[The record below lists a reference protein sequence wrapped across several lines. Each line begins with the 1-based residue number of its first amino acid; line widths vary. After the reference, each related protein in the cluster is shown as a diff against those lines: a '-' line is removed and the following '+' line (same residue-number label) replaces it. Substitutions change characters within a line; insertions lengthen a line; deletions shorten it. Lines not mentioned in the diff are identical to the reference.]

1 MESVYKSLILIEAKN
16 LINTIKDNK
25 EFRIL
30 VKELEYFVN
39 LQEKNITN
47 EVLDE
52 LQALM
57 SRIKKLLELDKK
69 VKEKEDIIKLYEE
82 VSLYFKEQEI
92 RKDDL
97 ERVIKDV
104 RNVGGN
110 VAGVVYNK
118 IPVSSKKYNQTYY
131 YSSNVTV
138 QKNNQPDYEAERRK
152 LQQRTQNA
160 LSQNSKRNGNHSETN
175 NRNSQNTRQENTQV
189 PKALRNNIDKDNWK
203 KIIEEEKKDF

>member
-82 VSLYFKEQEI
+82 ISLYFKEQEI

-97 ERVIKDV
+97 ERIKNGEIFKIV
-104 RNVGGN
+104 EEIETIGGTE
-110 VAGVVYNK
+110 VK
-118 IPVSSKKYNQTYY
+118 ELDLIFISRPVQINIKRSI
-131 YSSNVTV
+131 
-138 QKNNQPDYEAERRK
+138 
-152 LQQRTQNA
+152 
-160 LSQNSKRNGNHSETN
+160 KRNIKE
-175 NRNSQNTRQENTQV
+175 
-189 PKALRNNIDKDNWK
+189 
-203 KIIEEEKKDF
+203 F

>member
-82 VSLYFKEQEI
+82 ISLYFKEQEI

-97 ERVIKDV
+97 ERIKNGEIFKIV
-104 RNVGGN
+104 EEIETIGGTEVKELDLN
-110 VAGVVYNK
+110 
-118 IPVSSKKYNQTYY
+118 
-131 YSSNVTV
+131 
-138 QKNNQPDYEAERRK
+138 
-152 LQQRTQNA
+152 L
-160 LSQNSKRNGNHSETN
+160 
-175 NRNSQNTRQENTQV
+175 
-189 PKALRNNIDKDNWK
+189 KD
-203 KIIEEEKKDF
+203 ED

>member
-82 VSLYFKEQEI
+82 ISLYFK
-92 RKDDL
+92 
-97 ERVIKDV
+97 
-104 RNVGGN
+104 
-110 VAGVVYNK
+110 
-118 IPVSSKKYNQTYY
+118 
-131 YSSNVTV
+131 V
-138 QKNNQPDYEAERRK
+138 QRYFF
-152 LQQRTQNA
+152 
-160 LSQNSKRNGNHSETN
+160 
-175 NRNSQNTRQENTQV
+175 
-189 PKALRNNIDKDNWK
+189 I
-203 KIIEEEKKDF
+203 

>member
-1 MESVYKSLILIEAKN
+1 MEAINMESVYKSLILIEAKN

-69 VKEKEDIIKLYEE
+69 VKEKE
-82 VSLYFKEQEI
+82 EQET
-92 RKDDL
+92 
-97 ERVIKDV
+97 E
-104 RNVGGN
+104 
-110 VAGVVYNK
+110 
-118 IPVSSKKYNQTYY
+118 P
-131 YSSNVTV
+131 
-138 QKNNQPDYEAERRK
+138 
-152 LQQRTQNA
+152 
-160 LSQNSKRNGNHSETN
+160 
-175 NRNSQNTRQENTQV
+175 
-189 PKALRNNIDKDNWK
+189 
-203 KIIEEEKKDF
+203 EE

>member
-82 VSLYFKEQEI
+82 ISLYFKEQEI

-97 ERVIKDV
+97 ERIKNGEIFKIV
-104 RNVGGN
+104 EEIETIGGTEVKELDLN
-110 VAGVVYNK
+110 LK
-118 IPVSSKKYNQTYY
+118 
-131 YSSNVTV
+131 
-138 QKNNQPDYEAERRK
+138 
-152 LQQRTQNA
+152 
-160 LSQNSKRNGNHSETN
+160 
-175 NRNSQNTRQENTQV
+175 
-189 PKALRNNIDKDNWK
+189 
-203 KIIEEEKKDF
+203 EED

>member
-69 VKEKEDIIKLYEE
+69 VKEKEDIIKLYEG
-82 VSLYFKEQEI
+82 SWFSWFCDILP
-92 RKDDL
+92 DC
-97 ERVIKDV
+97 
-104 RNVGGN
+104 
-110 VAGVVYNK
+110 
-118 IPVSSKKYNQTYY
+118 SSFCT
-131 YSSNVTV
+131 SAFGS
-138 QKNNQPDYEAERRK
+138 P
-152 LQQRTQNA
+152 
-160 LSQNSKRNGNHSETN
+160 
-175 NRNSQNTRQENTQV
+175 
-189 PKALRNNIDKDNWK
+189 
-203 KIIEEEKKDF
+203 

>member
-1 MESVYKSLILIEAKN
+1 MEAINMESVYKSLILIEAKN

-57 SRIKKLLELDKK
+57 SKIKKLLELDKK

-82 VSLYFKEQEI
+82 ISLYFKEQEI

-97 ERVIKDV
+97 ERIKNGEIFKIV
-104 RNVGGN
+104 EEIETIGGTE
-110 VAGVVYNK
+110 VKELDLIFISRPSANK
-118 IPVSSKKYNQTYY
+118 YKKEHKEEYKGILKINQ
-131 YSSNVTV
+131 
-138 QKNNQPDYEAERRK
+138 
-152 LQQRTQNA
+152 
-160 LSQNSKRNGNHSETN
+160 
-175 NRNSQNTRQENTQV
+175 
-189 PKALRNNIDKDNWK
+189 
-203 KIIEEEKKDF
+203 

>member
-1 MESVYKSLILIEAKN
+1 MESVYKSLILIEAKD

-30 VKELEYFVN
+30 VKEFEYFVN

-97 ERVIKDV
+97 ERIK
-104 RNVGGN
+104 
-110 VAGVVYNK
+110 
-118 IPVSSKKYNQTYY
+118 
-131 YSSNVTV
+131 
-138 QKNNQPDYEAERRK
+138 
-152 LQQRTQNA
+152 
-160 LSQNSKRNGNHSETN
+160 
-175 NRNSQNTRQENTQV
+175 NRNYWWNRSKSIRF
-189 PKALRNNIDKDNWK
+189 NIYIKTWCK
-203 KIIEEEKKDF
+203 

>member
-1 MESVYKSLILIEAKN
+1 MESVYKSLILIEAKD

-30 VKELEYFVN
+30 VKEFEYFVN

-97 ERVIKDV
+97 ERIK
-104 RNVGGN
+104 NGEIF
-110 VAGVVYNK
+110 K
-118 IPVSSKKYNQTYY
+118 IV
-131 YSSNVTV
+131 
-138 QKNNQPDYEAERRK
+138 EEI
-152 LQQRTQNA
+152 
-160 LSQNSKRNGNHSETN
+160 ET
-175 NRNSQNTRQENTQV
+175 
-189 PKALRNNIDKDNWK
+189 IG
-203 KIIEEEKKDF
+203 

>member
-69 VKEKEDIIKLYEE
+69 VK
-82 VSLYFKEQEI
+82 
-92 RKDDL
+92 
-97 ERVIKDV
+97 
-104 RNVGGN
+104 
-110 VAGVVYNK
+110 
-118 IPVSSKKYNQTYY
+118 
-131 YSSNVTV
+131 
-138 QKNNQPDYEAERRK
+138 
-152 LQQRTQNA
+152 
-160 LSQNSKRNGNHSETN
+160 
-175 NRNSQNTRQENTQV
+175 
-189 PKALRNNIDKDNWK
+189 
-203 KIIEEEKKDF
+203 

>member
-1 MESVYKSLILIEAKN
+1 MEAINMESVYKSLILIEAKN

-82 VSLYFKEQEI
+82 ISLYFKEQEI

-97 ERVIKDV
+97 ERIKN
-104 RNVGGN
+104 RNYWWN
-110 VAGVVYNK
+110 
-118 IPVSSKKYNQTYY
+118 
-131 YSSNVTV
+131 
-138 QKNNQPDYEAERRK
+138 R
-152 LQQRTQNA
+152 
-160 LSQNSKRNGNHSETN
+160 SKRI
-175 NRNSQNTRQENTQV
+175 RF
-189 PKALRNNIDKDNWK
+189 NIYIKTWCK
-203 KIIEEEKKDF
+203 

>member
-82 VSLYFKEQEI
+82 ISL
-92 RKDDL
+92 
-97 ERVIKDV
+97 
-104 RNVGGN
+104 
-110 VAGVVYNK
+110 
-118 IPVSSKKYNQTYY
+118 
-131 YSSNVTV
+131 
-138 QKNNQPDYEAERRK
+138 
-152 LQQRTQNA
+152 
-160 LSQNSKRNGNHSETN
+160 
-175 NRNSQNTRQENTQV
+175 
-189 PKALRNNIDKDNWK
+189 
-203 KIIEEEKKDF
+203 

>member
-1 MESVYKSLILIEAKN
+1 MEEINMESVYKSLILIEAKN

-82 VSLYFKEQEI
+82 ISLYFKEQEI

-97 ERVIKDV
+97 ERIKNGEIFKIV
-104 RNVGGN
+104 EEIETIGGTE
-110 VAGVVYNK
+110 VKELDLIFISRPSANK
-118 IPVSSKKYNQTYY
+118 YKKEHKEEY
-131 YSSNVTV
+131 
-138 QKNNQPDYEAERRK
+138 KGI
-152 LQQRTQNA
+152 L
-160 LSQNSKRNGNHSETN
+160 
-175 NRNSQNTRQENTQV
+175 
-189 PKALRNNIDKDNWK
+189 
-203 KIIEEEKKDF
+203 KIIPIDNKDELLEKILRIIEKNY

>member
-1 MESVYKSLILIEAKN
+1 MEEINMESVYKSLILIEAKN

-97 ERVIKDV
+97 ERIK
-104 RNVGGN
+104 
-110 VAGVVYNK
+110 
-118 IPVSSKKYNQTYY
+118 
-131 YSSNVTV
+131 
-138 QKNNQPDYEAERRK
+138 
-152 LQQRTQNA
+152 
-160 LSQNSKRNGNHSETN
+160 
-175 NRNSQNTRQENTQV
+175 NRNYWWNRSKSIRF
-189 PKALRNNIDKDNWK
+189 NIYIKTWCK
-203 KIIEEEKKDF
+203 

>member
-1 MESVYKSLILIEAKN
+1 MDSVYKSLILIEAKN

-82 VSLYFKEQEI
+82 ISLYFKEQEI

-97 ERVIKDV
+97 ERIK
-104 RNVGGN
+104 
-110 VAGVVYNK
+110 
-118 IPVSSKKYNQTYY
+118 
-131 YSSNVTV
+131 
-138 QKNNQPDYEAERRK
+138 
-152 LQQRTQNA
+152 
-160 LSQNSKRNGNHSETN
+160 
-175 NRNSQNTRQENTQV
+175 NRNYWWNRSKSIRF
-189 PKALRNNIDKDNWK
+189 NIYIKTWCK
-203 KIIEEEKKDF
+203 

>member
-1 MESVYKSLILIEAKN
+1 MEAINMESVYKSLILIEAKN

-30 VKELEYFVN
+30 VKELEYFLN

-82 VSLYFKEQEI
+82 ISLYFKEQEI

-97 ERVIKDV
+97 ERIKNGEIFKIV
-104 RNVGGN
+104 EEIETIGGTE
-110 VAGVVYNK
+110 VKELDLIFISRPGANK
-118 IPVSSKKYNQTYY
+118 YKKEHKEEY
-131 YSSNVTV
+131 
-138 QKNNQPDYEAERRK
+138 KGI
-152 LQQRTQNA
+152 L
-160 LSQNSKRNGNHSETN
+160 
-175 NRNSQNTRQENTQV
+175 
-189 PKALRNNIDKDNWK
+189 
-203 KIIEEEKKDF
+203 KIIPIDNKDELLEKILRIIEKNY

>member
-30 VKELEYFVN
+30 VKKLEYFVN

-97 ERVIKDV
+97 ERIKNGEIFKIV
-104 RNVGGN
+104 EEIETIGGTE
-110 VAGVVYNK
+110 VKVLDLIFISRPGANK
-118 IPVSSKKYNQTYY
+118 YKEEYKGI
-131 YSSNVTV
+131 
-138 QKNNQPDYEAERRK
+138 
-152 LQQRTQNA
+152 L
-160 LSQNSKRNGNHSETN
+160 
-175 NRNSQNTRQENTQV
+175 
-189 PKALRNNIDKDNWK
+189 
-203 KIIEEEKKDF
+203 KIIPIDNKDELLEKILRIIEKNY

>member
-82 VSLYFKEQEI
+82 IYLYFKEQEI

-97 ERVIKDV
+97 ERIKNGEIFKIV
-104 RNVGGN
+104 EEIETIGGTE
-110 VAGVVYNK
+110 VK
-118 IPVSSKKYNQTYY
+118 ELDLIF
-131 YSSNVTV
+131 
-138 QKNNQPDYEAERRK
+138 
-152 LQQRTQNA
+152 
-160 LSQNSKRNGNHSETN
+160 
-175 NRNSQNTRQENTQV
+175 
-189 PKALRNNIDKDNWK
+189 I
-203 KIIEEEKKDF
+203 

>member
-1 MESVYKSLILIEAKN
+1 MEEINMESVYKSLILIEAKN

-82 VSLYFKEQEI
+82 IFTFYI
-92 RKDDL
+92 
-97 ERVIKDV
+97 
-104 RNVGGN
+104 G
-110 VAGVVYNK
+110 
-118 IPVSSKKYNQTYY
+118 
-131 YSSNVTV
+131 
-138 QKNNQPDYEAERRK
+138 
-152 LQQRTQNA
+152 
-160 LSQNSKRNGNHSETN
+160 
-175 NRNSQNTRQENTQV
+175 
-189 PKALRNNIDKDNWK
+189 
-203 KIIEEEKKDF
+203 

>member
-1 MESVYKSLILIEAKN
+1 MEAINMESVYKSLILIEAKN

-69 VKEKEDIIKLYEE
+69 VKEKEDIMIIVCTYLLYW
-82 VSLYFKEQEI
+82 
-92 RKDDL
+92 
-97 ERVIKDV
+97 
-104 RNVGGN
+104 
-110 VAGVVYNK
+110 
-118 IPVSSKKYNQTYY
+118 
-131 YSSNVTV
+131 
-138 QKNNQPDYEAERRK
+138 
-152 LQQRTQNA
+152 
-160 LSQNSKRNGNHSETN
+160 H
-175 NRNSQNTRQENTQV
+175 
-189 PKALRNNIDKDNWK
+189 
-203 KIIEEEKKDF
+203 

>member
-82 VSLYFKEQEI
+82 ISLYFKEQEI

-97 ERVIKDV
+97 ERIKNGEIFKIV
-104 RNVGGN
+104 EEIETIGGTE
-110 VAGVVYNK
+110 VKELDLIFISIPGANK
-118 IPVSSKKYNQTYY
+118 YKKEHKEEY
-131 YSSNVTV
+131 
-138 QKNNQPDYEAERRK
+138 KGI
-152 LQQRTQNA
+152 L
-160 LSQNSKRNGNHSETN
+160 
-175 NRNSQNTRQENTQV
+175 
-189 PKALRNNIDKDNWK
+189 
-203 KIIEEEKKDF
+203 KIIPIDNKDELLEKILRIIEKNY

>member
-1 MESVYKSLILIEAKN
+1 MEAINMESVYKSLILIEAKN

-82 VSLYFKEQEI
+82 IFVL
-92 RKDDL
+92 
-97 ERVIKDV
+97 
-104 RNVGGN
+104 
-110 VAGVVYNK
+110 
-118 IPVSSKKYNQTYY
+118 
-131 YSSNVTV
+131 
-138 QKNNQPDYEAERRK
+138 
-152 LQQRTQNA
+152 
-160 LSQNSKRNGNHSETN
+160 
-175 NRNSQNTRQENTQV
+175 
-189 PKALRNNIDKDNWK
+189 
-203 KIIEEEKKDF
+203 

>member
-97 ERVIKDV
+97 ERIK
-104 RNVGGN
+104 
-110 VAGVVYNK
+110 
-118 IPVSSKKYNQTYY
+118 
-131 YSSNVTV
+131 
-138 QKNNQPDYEAERRK
+138 
-152 LQQRTQNA
+152 
-160 LSQNSKRNGNHSETN
+160 
-175 NRNSQNTRQENTQV
+175 NRNYWWNRSKSIRF
-189 PKALRNNIDKDNWK
+189 NIYIKTWCK
-203 KIIEEEKKDF
+203 

>member
-1 MESVYKSLILIEAKN
+1 MEEINMESVYKSLILIEAKN

-69 VKEKEDIIKLYEE
+69 VKEKEDIIKL
-82 VSLYFKEQEI
+82 
-92 RKDDL
+92 
-97 ERVIKDV
+97 
-104 RNVGGN
+104 
-110 VAGVVYNK
+110 
-118 IPVSSKKYNQTYY
+118 
-131 YSSNVTV
+131 
-138 QKNNQPDYEAERRK
+138 
-152 LQQRTQNA
+152 
-160 LSQNSKRNGNHSETN
+160 
-175 NRNSQNTRQENTQV
+175 
-189 PKALRNNIDKDNWK
+189 
-203 KIIEEEKKDF
+203 

>member
-1 MESVYKSLILIEAKN
+1 MEEINMESVYKSLILIEAKN

-82 VSLYFKEQEI
+82 ISL
-92 RKDDL
+92 
-97 ERVIKDV
+97 
-104 RNVGGN
+104 
-110 VAGVVYNK
+110 
-118 IPVSSKKYNQTYY
+118 
-131 YSSNVTV
+131 
-138 QKNNQPDYEAERRK
+138 
-152 LQQRTQNA
+152 
-160 LSQNSKRNGNHSETN
+160 
-175 NRNSQNTRQENTQV
+175 
-189 PKALRNNIDKDNWK
+189 
-203 KIIEEEKKDF
+203 

>member
-1 MESVYKSLILIEAKN
+1 MEAINMESVYKSLILIEAKN

-82 VSLYFKEQEI
+82 ISLYFKEQEI

-97 ERVIKDV
+97 ERIKNGEIFKIV
-104 RNVGGN
+104 EEIETIGGTE
-110 VAGVVYNK
+110 VKELDLIFISRPSANK
-118 IPVSSKKYNQTYY
+118 YKKEHKEEY
-131 YSSNVTV
+131 
-138 QKNNQPDYEAERRK
+138 KGI
-152 LQQRTQNA
+152 L
-160 LSQNSKRNGNHSETN
+160 
-175 NRNSQNTRQENTQV
+175 
-189 PKALRNNIDKDNWK
+189 
-203 KIIEEEKKDF
+203 KIIPIDNKDELLEKILRIIEKNY